1 MTVTVPSALTRWPQ
15 YPDLRAEHL
24 RDARLYADRADMIA
38 ALPIKRGGKIG
49 EIGVWRA
56 AFSKAL
62 VTILQ
67 PAEFYAFDIFTGHLE
82 KEWNG
87 LTGEQLFEGLTHRKF
102 YEREMA
108 SFGPAVKVVE
118 GSSHETLKKFNDA
131 SFDMVYVDG
140 AHDYD
145 SVRKDADLA
154 IHMVKDGGIL
164 VFNDYLL
171 QDLNNAA
178 YGVVPVVNDLV
189 VNHGW
194 FVVGYAINHGLYSDI
209 AIQRGAPAAPR
220 QAEPAKPEP
229 SFFQKLF
236 GAK

>member
-1 MTVTVPSALTRWPQ
+1 M
-15 YPDLRAEHL
+15 
-24 RDARLYADRADMIA
+24 
-38 ALPIKRGGKIG
+38 
-49 EIGVWRA
+49 WRA
-56 AFSKAL
+56 AFSKVL
-62 VTILQ
+62 VSHLQ

-87 LTGEQLFEGLTHRKF
+87 LTGEQLFEGMAHRKF

-108 SFGPAVKVVE
+108 SYGPVVKVVE
-118 GSSHETLKKFNDA
+118 GSSHETLKKFGDR

-154 IHMVKDGGIL
+154 VPMVKDGGIL

-171 QDLNNAA
+171 QDLNQVA

-209 AIQRGAPAAPR
+209 AIQRFAVPASQPTRVKA
-220 QAEPAKPEP
+220 
-229 SFFQKLF
+229 SFFHKLF
-236 GAK
+236 GSK